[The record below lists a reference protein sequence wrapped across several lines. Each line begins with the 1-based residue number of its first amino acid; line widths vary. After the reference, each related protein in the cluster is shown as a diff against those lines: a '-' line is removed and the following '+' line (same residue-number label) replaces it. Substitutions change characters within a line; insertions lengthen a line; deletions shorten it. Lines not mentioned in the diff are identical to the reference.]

1 MSYINNLIQRLSD
14 DSLVP
19 GESLSS
25 GMLYESSKTI
35 SWAAHEEARELNK
48 IDYIDELQQL
58 LKFEK
63 DKDRK
68 KNIIFILG
76 HLAKNTGRNEI
87 ANTLIEQLKTEKD
100 KFTII
105 ATLHRL
111 EEIYKDKSVD
121 LTTIYKLC
129 DHKNWHIRSSAYA
142 ALTNTEHE
150 IESFLI
156 QKAKATEGKDD
167 LLYLLRSITKIG
179 TIKAIETTESLMKHR
194 SRDVKENA
202 AYTTAIIMLRENFS
216 FEEIRKRTKLKDG
229 TIEAFKNKLDKYTI

>member
-1 MSYINNLIQRLSD
+1 MSYIDNLIQRLSD

-35 SWAAHEEARELNK
+35 SWAAHEEARKLNNTE
-48 IDYIDELQQL
+48 YIDELQQL
-58 LKFEK
+58 IKSEK

-76 HLAKNTGRNEI
+76 HLAKNAGRHEI
-87 ANTLIEQLKTEKD
+87 ANILIDQLNGEKD

-105 ATLHRL
+105 AILNRL

-121 LTTIYKLC
+121 LTTIYKLS
-129 DHKNWHIRSSAYA
+129 DHKNWHIRSAAYA
-142 ALTNTEHE
+142 ALTYTEHE
-150 IESFLI
+150 TENFLI
-156 QKAKATEGKDD
+156 QKAKATEDIGD

-194 SRDVKENA
+194 SRDVKESA
-202 AYTTAIIMLRENFS
+202 ANTTAIIMLRENFS
-216 FEEIRKRTKLKDG
+216 FEEIRKRTKLKDVA
-229 TIEAFKNKLDKYTI
+229 IEAFKNKLDKYTV